1 MNNFYPGVDIVDVGR
16 VKSSIEK
23 YQDKFL
29 NKVFNKEE
37 QDYCNSKSNPFIH
50 FSGKFAAKEAVMKAI
65 FCSKKLNTIGF
76 RDISIINDKNGTPIV
91 FIKGHSEKS
100 INISI
105 SHTNDQA
112 VAFAILK
119 EK

>member
-1 MNNFYPGVDIVDVGR
+1 MNNFYPGVDIVDVDR
-16 VKSSIEK
+16 IKSSIEK

-29 NKVFNKEE
+29 SKVFNKVE

-50 FSGKFAAKEAVMKAI
+50 YSGKFAAKEAVIKAA
-65 FCSKKLNTIGF
+65 FFSKKPSSLVLK
-76 RDISIINDKNGTPIV
+76 DISIINDKNGAPIV
-91 FIKGHSEKS
+91 FIHGNSEKS

-105 SHTNDQA
+105 SHTNDKA
-112 VAFAILK
+112 IAFAILK

>member
-1 MNNFYPGVDIVDVGR
+1 MNNFYPGVDIVDVDR
-16 VKSSIEK
+16 IKSSIEK

-29 NKVFNKEE
+29 SKVFNKEE

-50 FSGKFAAKEAVMKAI
+50 FSGKFAAKEAVMKAV
-65 FCSKKLNTIGF
+65 FSSKKLNSISF
-76 RDISIINDKNGTPIV
+76 KDISIINDKNGAPMVYIR
-91 FIKGHSEKS
+91 GRSEKS

-105 SHTNDQA
+105 SHTNDTA
-112 VAFAILK
+112 IAFAILK

>member
-1 MNNFYPGVDIVDVGR
+1 LNNFYPGVDIVDIDR
-16 VKSSIEK
+16 IKNSIEK

-29 NKVFNKEE
+29 SKVFNKEE
-37 QDYCNSKSNPFIH
+37 LDYCNSKSNPFIH
-50 FSGKFAAKEAVMKAI
+50 FSGKFAAKEAIMKAI
-65 FCSKKLNTIGF
+65 FSSKRLSSIGF
-76 RDISIINDKNGTPIV
+76 KDISIINDKNGSPMV
-91 FIKGHSEKS
+91 FIHGNSEKT

-112 VAFAILK
+112 IAFAILK